1 MKTIKNKIFSLSQ
14 FYQVSLTIISVSLLF
29 AGCNPVKQVLKDKNK
44 FDIVAEEVVRRGYCV
59 NDTVIEIVTDTV
71 YKTDSIIVNVTKFTG
86 GKLDTTFADGSG
98 LYMDDEGNVS
108 VKCPVKQQV
117 RTVTKTETIRDRSL
131 ENILKSDIARMDST
145 NKSLLLTIREKEIA
159 IQDVKNKLHKRE
171 LQLAT
176 IILALLALIGYR
188 LYRKYRSVLPF

>member
-1 MKTIKNKIFSLSQ
+1 MIILGSLFIAS
-14 FYQVSLTIISVSLLF
+14 
-29 AGCNPVKQVLKDKNK
+29 CNPVKRILKDPVK
-44 FDIVAEEVVRRGYCV
+44 FNQVAEEVVRRGYCV
-59 NDTVIEIVTDTV
+59 NDTIIEIVTDTL
-71 YKTDSIIVNVTKFTG
+71 YKTDSIVVNTTKFTR

-98 LYMDDEGNVS
+98 LYMDDQGNVS

-117 RTVTKTETIRDRSL
+117 RTITKTETIRDRSL
-131 ENILKSDIARMDST
+131 ENILKNDIAKLDST
-145 NKSLLLTIREKEIA
+145 NKLLLLTIKEKEIR
-159 IQDVKNKLHKRE
+159 IDSVKNKLHKRE